1 VPDIR
6 IYAAPSLTEVI
17 KQLWMYRS
25 SGILTIWPAIGA
37 RQEDTRITI
46 ELGRP
51 LYVHRGSHWENA
63 TESIMVWLNSWGEI
77 HFLFQSTE
85 ARLRLP
91 PPAFSAPAQSTS
103 LQQKPLSIN
112 TQTLRTLST
121 NNWATQPTQLSSL
134 HTTNQQAKALPGNS
148 SRTGELPIPHDLLH
162 EEGKNSLTTSNDRS
176 PATMAGKTAIAS
188 LTSYG
193 RVFPPANLP
202 RYDRTIFLLINGRR
216 TIADFSQ
223 LTKRSTEEIYASLH
237 RLQNLQIITIETL
250 PAQP

>member
-1 VPDIR
+1 MPDIR
-6 IYAAPSLTEVI
+6 IYAAPSLPEVI
-17 KQLWMYRS
+17 KQLWIYRS
-25 SGILTIWPAIGA
+25 SGILTIWPATGA

-63 TESIMVWLNSWGEI
+63 TESIMVWLSSWGEI
-77 HFLFQSTE
+77 HFSFQSTE

-91 PPAFSAPAQSTS
+91 PPAFSAPAQSTL
-103 LQQKPLSIN
+103 LQQKPLSNN
-112 TQTLRTLST
+112 TQ
-121 NNWATQPTQLSSL
+121 PPSL
-134 HTTNQQAKALPGNS
+134 HTTNQQAKAIPGNRG
-148 SRTGELPIPHDLLH
+148 RTGELPKPQYLLN
-162 EEGKNSLTTSNDRS
+162 EEGKNSLIRS
-176 PATMAGKTAIAS
+176 SDSLPATMVGETAIAIH
-188 LTSYG
+188 TSYG
-193 RVFPPANLP
+193 RVFPPAHLP

-216 TIADFSQ
+216 TISDLSQ